1 MYALSRLSLPLYS
14 TRRSASIKNS
24 TNILQ
29 STTHAKHKETMFL
42 RFDVIWF
49 IFMLIIFTTNCHAL
63 SNSNIKSSCGSCSSR
78 NTSGVFSTRRETL
91 QTILLGGTIATL
103 KPSISNAVTTDDE
116 GLSVVTDSTFGRL
129 VRRSTI
135 QGARLFDRVDEQW
148 ERFSDRLRDENKCDE
163 KTGRRLF
170 DNGFRRDGT
179 RVGNP
184 VLGSLCKPEPLLA
197 LDGARAKEVVLDSA
211 VSCALLAGVCGGNR
225 EVFGRNIDSTK
236 DLVRQ
241 SFERASYNARDENEQ
256 KRIRFNF
263 ELYSTM
269 RTINNAIRDGKSL
282 RIFRVLWGR
291 ELLKNLATITDS
303 NIDKYISTFGM
314 DEKDNDSEYY
324 SYDQSSLI
332 RALGGLKV
340 SLDALKKLGLCGVSE
355 ISIPSDDYGSVVTI
369 AIDDY
374 VPLGTEMLLLEQ
386 KYNIG
391 GPAQALVR
399 ASMESTGI
407 GFDLDSYYIDP
418 STTKQNLYNPTQILI
433 SLSNLRE
440 L

>member
-1 MYALSRLSLPLYS
+1 
-14 TRRSASIKNS
+14 
-24 TNILQ
+24 
-29 STTHAKHKETMFL
+29 MFL

-49 IFMLIIFTTNCHAL
+49 IFLLIIFTINCHAL

-78 NTSGVFSTRRETL
+78 STSGVLSTRRKTL
-91 QTILLGGTIATL
+91 QAILLSGTIATL
-103 KPSISNAVTTDDE
+103 KPLISNAVTTDDE
-116 GLSVVTDSTFGRL
+116 GLSVITDSTFGRL

-184 VLGSLCKPEPLLA
+184 VLGSLCQPEPLLA

-282 RIFRVLWGR
+282 RIFQVSWGR
-291 ELLKNLATITDS
+291 ELLKNLATISDS
-303 NIDKYISTFGM
+303 KIDKYISTFGM
-314 DEKDNDSEYY
+314 DERTTI
-324 SYDQSSLI
+324 QSISMI
-332 RALGGLKV
+332 KAAHTCTPRTSSA
-340 SLDALKKLGLCGVSE
+340 LDALKKLGLCGVSE

-418 STTKQNLYNPTQILI
+418 STTKQNLYNPTQILV

>member
-1 MYALSRLSLPLYS
+1 MFVLS
-14 TRRSASIKNS
+14 
-24 TNILQ
+24 
-29 STTHAKHKETMFL
+29 
-42 RFDVIWF
+42 DVVRYLLIF
-49 IFMLIIFTTNCHAL
+49 ITLTANCHAL
-63 SNSNIKSSCGSCSSR
+63 SNPRAKTSSCGDSSSITS
-78 NTSGVFSTRRETL
+78 NTNKMSTRRDSL
-91 QTILLGGTIATL
+91 QTIFSRGIIFTNIT
-103 KPSISNAVTTDDE
+103 PFISNAAVITDIDDE
-116 GLSVVTDSTFGRL
+116 GLSVITDSSIGRL

-148 ERFSDRLRDENKCDE
+148 ERLSDRLRDENKCDE

-197 LDGARAKEVVLDSA
+197 LDSTKANHQVLDSA
-211 VSCALLAGVCGGNR
+211 VQCALLVGACSGNG
-225 EVFGRNIDSTK
+225 EVLGRNIDSTK

-241 SFERASYNARDENEQ
+241 SFDRASQRNAQDEDEQ
-256 KRIRFNF
+256 KRIMFNF

-282 RIFRVLWGR
+282 RKFQLLWGKN
-291 ELLKNLATITDS
+291 LLKNLETNTNS
-303 NIDKYISTFGM
+303 NSDTFISKISIILDKM
-314 DEKDNDSEYY
+314 DNDDLDDY
-324 SYDQSSLI
+324 SYDKSNLI
-332 RALGGLKV
+332 HALGEVKV
-340 SLDALKKLGLCGVSE
+340 ALDALKSIGLCGVSE
-355 ISIPSDDYGSVVTI
+355 ISIPSDNYGSVVTI

-386 KYNIG
+386 NYNIG

-407 GFDLDSYYIDP
+407 GYDLDSYYIDP
-418 STTKQNLYNPTQILI
+418 STTKQSVYNPTQLLI
-433 SLSNLRE
+433 SLNNLRK